1 MNDTSRK
8 RGFLLEK
15 FEANLQIIKHLVE
28 NDENAR

>member
-15 FEANLQIIKHLVE
+15 LETNPQMIKHVVE